1 MAEYIKNISIK
12 DFTQLKVWQKS
23 FELTSEIYKITA
35 TFPTFE
41 TYAMKSQIIRS
52 ASSIAANIAEGNG
65 QLYKKK
71 EINFYNN
78 SLGSATETKNWLL
91 IALNQ
96 NYITKDQFN
105 NLDARLTEIIKMLIG
120 CIKRVLTDMKAID
133 IGTDANP

>member
-12 DFTQLKVWQKS
+12 DFTQLKVWRKS

-35 TFPTFE
+35 TFPAFE
-41 TYAMKSQIIRS
+41 TYAMKSQILRS
-52 ASSIAANIAEGNG
+52 VSSITANISEGNG

-78 SLGSATETKNWLL
+78 ALGSATETKNWLL
-91 IALNQ
+91 IALDQ
-96 NYITKDQFN
+96 NYITKAQYD
-105 NLDARLTEIIKMLIG
+105 NLCAKLTEIIKMLIG
-120 CIKRVLTDMKAID
+120 CIKRVQTDMKAID

>member
-12 DFTQLKVWQKS
+12 DFTQLKVWQKA

-35 TFPTFE
+35 TFPSFE

-78 SLGSATETKNWLL
+78 ALGSATETKNWLL

-96 NYITKDQFN
+96 NYITDGQYN
-105 NLDARLTEIIKMLIG
+105 ELDTKLIEIIKMLIG
-120 CIKRVLTDMKAID
+120 CVKRVQADMKD
-133 IGTDANP
+133 RELNANP

>member
-1 MAEYIKNISIK
+1 MSEYIKNISIK

-52 ASSIAANIAEGNG
+52 VSSIAANIAEGNG

-78 SLGSATETKNWLL
+78 ALGSATETKNWLL
-91 IALNQ
+91 IALDQ
-96 NYITKDQFN
+96 NYITEEQYTS
-105 NLDARLTEIIKMLIG
+105 LDTKLTEIIKMLIG
-120 CIKRVLTDMKAID
+120 CIKRVQSDMNATDA
-133 IGTDANP
+133 DANP